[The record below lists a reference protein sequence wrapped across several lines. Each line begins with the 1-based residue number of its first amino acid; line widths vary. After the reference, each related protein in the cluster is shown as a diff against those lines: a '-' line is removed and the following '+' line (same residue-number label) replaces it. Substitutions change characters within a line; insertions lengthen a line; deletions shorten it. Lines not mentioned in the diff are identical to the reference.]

1 MFYWEGVL
9 VFVLLLNNKYII
21 TNIFM
26 SCQMLRSES
35 VQPAIILSSTRCNL
49 VDMVWQCTFCAM
61 RSQAL

>member
-21 TNIFM
+21 ANILM
-26 SCQMLRSES
+26 CCKMLRSES

-49 VDMVWQCTFCAM
+49 VDISWQCTFCALG
-61 RSQAL
+61 SQAL

>member
-21 TNIFM
+21 TNIIM

-35 VQPAIILSSTRCNL
+35 VQPAINLSSTRCNF
-49 VDMVWQCTFCAM
+49 VDIFWQCTFCVL

>member
-21 TNIFM
+21 TNIIM

-35 VQPAIILSSTRCNL
+35 VQPAIILSSTSCNL
-49 VDMVWQCTFCAM
+49 VDKV
-61 RSQAL
+61 